1 MPKTN
6 PKLAPCTFV
15 MNLSFSVLLMKE
27 VPCFQ
32 SLQSRR
38 FEARRGLAEARL
50 LAGGSLGFRIVLC
63 CFSSSQIAVWVF
75 FVICVCLVDVCHTN
89 LMGDTMSS
97 FFLIRFNSVACLCL
111 CRVLWG
117 FCCGFCVLCVFG
129 CCFCF
134 CWFSFALHVDSSMD
148 YVSIPFSSPFDAHCR
163 HDDVATALIR
173 CLCKMHLAFRLDK
186 RPGKSHMALDGK
198 KSARPGRG
206 HASDAKRIGTRTK
219 RGLWGLETT

>member
-1 MPKTN
+1 MFPK
-6 PKLAPCTFV
+6 PAIEALRGSARPGRGEAPGWGEPRFPHCA
-15 MNLSFSVLLMKE
+15 VLLLKLTDCGM
-27 VPCFQ
+27 
-32 SLQSRR
+32 
-38 FEARRGLAEARL
+38 A
-50 LAGGSLGFRIVLC
+50 
-63 CFSSSQIAVWVF
+63 F

-89 LMGDTMSS
+89 LMGDTMLS
-97 FFLIRFNSVACLCL
+97 FFLIRFNSVACL

-173 CLCKMHLAFRLDK
+173 CLCKMQLAFRLDK

-198 KSARPGRG
+198 KNQ
-206 HASDAKRIGTRTK
+206 
-219 RGLWGLETT
+219 RGLAEATPRTQNVLAQGQSEAYGDSKLHNTIVEVPARLNSK